1 MNERRS
7 LTEGIEPKHTPPTK
21 PDSVQKQFVYGE
33 KLPAETPRVLV
44 STRIRGDLA
53 RSLKRASLQRQLE
66 GVKPNTLQD
75 ILEEAVQPWLKKHG
89 FL

>member
-1 MNERRS
+1 MIVAINLLAGVAIGFALALIR
-7 LTEGIEPKHTPPTK
+7 LTHAFANLEVDFIDGEGK
-21 PDSVQKQFVYGE
+21 PSEVQMV
-33 KLPAETPRVLV
+33 A
-44 STRIRGDLA
+44 
-53 RSLKRASLQRQLE
+53 LQRQLE